1 MAIFEVKNLVK
12 HFGKTR
18 AVDGISFSIEKGEI
32 FGFLGPNGAGKTTT
46 IRCLMS
52 FIKPTSGSVSIFGLS
67 SQNQLSEINKK
78 IGYLSGDVRLYD
90 GWTRKDHINFL
101 ENLRGQKSKAS
112 DLIEKLNFNPNIK
125 FKTLSSGNKQKLGL
139 ILALMFE
146 PELLVMDEPTV
157 GLDPLLQAKIYEI
170 LEDTQKRGTTVF
182 MSSHNLSEVERLC
195 SRVAI
200 IKEGKI
206 VTTEN
211 IQSLKNKRIHVVTA
225 HFIGTFDK
233 NDFLFDGVSVQQE
246 LPGSL
251 ILDVKGD
258 INPLIK
264 KLANFQLKD
273 LEITH
278 ASLEEIFL
286 EFYDSSYS
294 EKQNVL
300 PQAGYYQGKEN

>member
-1 MAIFEVKNLVK
+1 MAVLEVQNLK
-12 HFGKTR
+12 KYFGKTH
-18 AVDGISFSIEKGEI
+18 ALDDVSFSVNEGEV

-52 FIKPTSGSVSIFGLS
+52 FMKPTSGSVNIFGLDP
-67 SQNQLSEINKK
+67 QTKPSEINKK

-90 GWTRKDHINFL
+90 AWTGKDHIDFL
-101 ENLRGQKSKAS
+101 ENLRGQKSKAPE
-112 DLIEKLNFNPNIK
+112 LIQKLDFNPKMK

-139 ILALMFE
+139 ILALMFG
-146 PELLVMDEPTV
+146 PELLVMDEPTM

-170 LEDTQKRGTTVF
+170 LEDVQNRGTTVF

-211 IQSLKNKRIHVVTA
+211 IQSLKNKRMHVVTV
-225 HFIGTFDK
+225 HFNGDYNK
-233 NDFLFDGVSVQQE
+233 NDFLFDGVSIQQE
-246 LPGSL
+246 LPEGL

-258 INPLIK
+258 INPLMK
-264 KLANFQLKD
+264 KLASFQLKD

-286 EFYDSSYS
+286 EFY
-294 EKQNVL
+294 E
-300 PQAGYYQGKEN
+300 GKEAR

>member
-1 MAIFEVKNLVK
+1 MAVLEVKNLTK
-12 HFGKTR
+12 HFGR
-18 AVDGISFSIEKGEI
+18 VFAVNDISFGVEKGEI

-46 IRCLMS
+46 IRNLMS
-52 FIKPTSGSVSIFGLS
+52 FIKPTSGSIHIFGLDPKT
-67 SQNQLSEINKK
+67 QLTQINKQ

-90 GWTRKDHINFL
+90 GWTGKDHIDFL
-101 ENLRGQKSKAS
+101 ENLHGQKSKAP
-112 DLIEKLNFNPNIK
+112 DLINQLDFNPKMK

-170 LEDTQKRGTTVF
+170 LEDVKKRGTTVF
-182 MSSHNLSEVERLC
+182 MSSHNLPEVERLC

-200 IKEGKI
+200 IKDGKI
-206 VTTEN
+206 VTTED
-211 IQSLKNKRIHVVTA
+211 IQSLKNKRIHVVTV
-225 HFIGTFDK
+225 HFNGAFNK
-233 NDFLFDGVSVQQE
+233 NDFQFDGVSVGQE
-246 LPGSL
+246 LPEGL

-258 INPLIK
+258 INPLMK

-286 EFYDSSYS
+286 EFY
-294 EKQNVL
+294 
-300 PQAGYYQGKEN
+300 QGKER